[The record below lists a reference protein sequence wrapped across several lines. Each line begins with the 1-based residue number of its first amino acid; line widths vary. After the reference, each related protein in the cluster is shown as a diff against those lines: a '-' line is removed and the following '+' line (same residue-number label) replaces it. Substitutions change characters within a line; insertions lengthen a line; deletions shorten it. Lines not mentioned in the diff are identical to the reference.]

1 MLAKVPLFTRLTQA
15 DLAELAKLLTPQIAI
30 PDEKIIEAGETGDRM
45 YFIAAG
51 KVEVAIRHP
60 PIELGPGDFFGE
72 MALILDQPRNADV
85 IARAYCNLLVLRRND
100 FERYV
105 RAHPSIEHEIE
116 AVAKA
121 RYAANIK
128 AA

>member
-1 MLAKVPLFTRLTQA
+1 TQA
-15 DLAELAKLLTPQIAI
+15 DLAELARLLTPQIAV
-30 PDEKIIEAGETGDRM
+30 PEEKIIVAGETGDRM
-45 YFIAAG
+45 YFIASGA
-51 KVEVAIRHP
+51 VDVAIRNP
-60 PIELGPGDFFGE
+60 PISLGPGDFVGE

-85 IARAYCNLLVLRRND
+85 IAQAYWNLLALRSDD

-105 RAHPSIEHEIE
+105 RAHPSIEKEIE